1 MVDIKYVNTAFSPA
15 QEILDPELFVGR
27 KEQIKDGM
35 LSLNNPGSFM
45 SIYGLRGVGKSSIA
59 HQIEL
64 IAQGN
69 RILPK
74 ILDLTKFI
82 PKGDF
87 KYLTHYIK
95 VDNFIENVEDLIQR
109 ILFGDN
115 NSSSLFSLTKS
126 GDRKLDAFKRIV
138 GAEGGGNFFGVKL
151 GAKGTE
157 EKSYKT
163 YVSDDLIQQFKQ
175 ILGTIQKDN
184 QQASGLLIL
193 IDEFDT
199 LKDKSGFSSIIK
211 TCSSSF
217 VKFGVIGIA
226 SDITELIE
234 DHSSIG
240 RQIESIEV
248 DRMPEYELLDILG
261 KAEFHVRKEIIF
273 DDSSKHSIV
282 GQSEG
287 FPYFVHLLGREAML
301 IAFERGQR
309 NIDNQIIS
317 LLSEKIANGK
327 LKTIYEN
334 IYHSAVKNSP
344 QRELLLKTF
353 SETQDDEMHT
363 ENVYRFVKEL
373 GVTNPSQLMKELTA
387 PEKGSPVL
395 IKIREKYYRFSDP
408 VFKSY
413 ARLRN
418 WKYQS

>member
-15 QEILDPELFVGR
+15 QEILNPELFVGR
-27 KEQIKDGM
+27 KEQIRDGM

-69 RILPK
+69 KTLPK
-74 ILDLTKFI
+74 ILDLTKLI

-87 KYLTHYIK
+87 KYLTQYIK
-95 VDNFIENVEDLIQR
+95 IDSFVEGVEDLIKR

-115 NSSSLFSLTKS
+115 NSTSLFSLTKS
-126 GDRKLDAFKRIV
+126 GDRKLDVFKKIV
-138 GAEGGGNFFGVKL
+138 SAEGGGNLFGAKL

-184 QQASGLLIL
+184 QQKSGLLIL

-199 LKDKSGFSSIIK
+199 LKDKSGFASIIK

-226 SDITELIE
+226 SNITELIE

-248 DRMPEYELLDILG
+248 DRMPEYELLDILS

-273 DDSSKHSIV
+273 DDSSKESIV
-282 GQSEG
+282 AQSEG
-287 FPYFVHLLGREAML
+287 FPYFVHLLGRESML
-301 IAFERGQR
+301 IAFERGQKT
-309 NIDNQIIS
+309 IDNQTIS
-317 LLSEKIANGK
+317 FLSEKIADGK

-353 SETQDDEMHT
+353 AETESDEMYT
-363 ENVYRFVKEL
+363 ENVYRFVKDL

-387 PEKGSPVL
+387 PEKGAPVP

-418 WKYQS
+418 WKYES

>member
-1 MVDIKYVNTAFSPA
+1 MIDIKYINTAFSPA

-27 KEQIKDGM
+27 KEQIKEGM
-35 LSLNNPGSFM
+35 LSLNTPGSFI

-69 RILPK
+69 QTLPK
-74 ILDLTKFI
+74 ILGLTKFI
-82 PKGDF
+82 PKGSF
-87 KYLTHYIK
+87 KYLTQYIK
-95 VDNFIENVEDLIQR
+95 VDSFIENVEDLIKR
-109 ILFGDN
+109 ILFGDD
-115 NSSSLFSLTKS
+115 NSTSLFSLTKS
-126 GDRKLDAFKRIV
+126 GDRKLDSFKKIIN
-138 GAEGGGNFFGVKL
+138 AEGGGNLFGVSL
-151 GAKGTE
+151 GAKGSE
-157 EKSYKT
+157 EKNYKT

-175 ILGTIQKDN
+175 TLGTIQKDN
-184 QQASGLLIL
+184 QQSSGLLIL

-199 LKDKSGFSSIIK
+199 LKNKSGFSSIIK

-217 VKFGVIGIA
+217 VKFGIIGIA

-261 KAEFHVRKEIIF
+261 KAEFHVRKEIVF
-273 DDSSKHSIV
+273 DESSKISIV
-282 GQSEG
+282 GKSEG

-301 IAFERGQR
+301 MTFELGQKT
-309 NIDNQIIS
+309 IDNQIIS
-317 LLSEKIANGK
+317 LLSEKIASGK
-327 LKTIYEN
+327 LKTIYES

-353 SETQDDEMHT
+353 SETECDEMYT
-363 ENVYRFVKEL
+363 EDVYRLVKEL
-373 GVTNPSQLMKELTA
+373 GITNPSQLMKELTA

-418 WKYQS
+418 WKY